1 MKDGWIGQM
10 RKGVA
15 EFCVLAVLARGEAY
29 GYEILIEISKH
40 PSLSLKESTLYLML
54 ARLEKERFVR
64 MRKVKSAKGPAR
76 RYFRLTETGETR
88 LHDMDR
94 FWKDFAADVS
104 ILTEGG
110 SGDGGA

>member
-29 GYEILIEISKH
+29 GYEILSEISKN

-54 ARLEKERFVR
+54 ARLEKEGFVR
-64 MRKVKSAKGPAR
+64 MRKVKSDKGPDR
-76 RYFRLTETGETR
+76 RYFRLSETGEAR
-88 LHDMDR
+88 LQDMAR
-94 FWKDFAADVS
+94 FWRDFVADVS
-104 ILTEGG
+104 VVTEGG
-110 SGDGGA
+110 AVDGGA